1 MKYLIL
7 VMLMVSCK
15 TGTTVELPV
24 GTCYYEGGDI
34 GGTPSIL
41 HCVQAKGSDG
51 FLRCQGSDILSRGWR
66 WYACR
71 ESSEFKWL
79 IKAVVVKCP
88 LPCPDL
94 SKP

>member
-7 VMLMVSCK
+7 VMLVVSCK
-15 TGTTVELPV
+15 TELPV
-24 GTCYYEGGDI
+24 GTCYYEGGDF

-41 HCVQAKGSDG
+41 HCVQAKGVDG
-51 FLRCQGSDILSRGWR
+51 FLRCQGSDVLSKGWR

-71 ESSEFKWL
+71 DSTRFGFLEKV
-79 IKAVVVKCP
+79 VVVKCP
-88 LPCPDL
+88 TPCPDL